1 MDIQRIGLIAG
12 SGESPSFIKIRAQ
25 ALGYS
30 CVTAA
35 LREEA
40 DPALPGMGAPLA
52 WFAVTD
58 VAGIVRFFK
67 SHGITEAVFA
77 GKVDPRHIYSQ
88 KQKLGTALLGLLQRG
103 RDRSAESVIRAAM
116 EYFARQGIEFISPE
130 PFLAAAMCMP
140 GLLARS
146 KPSPAVEA
154 DIDWGWERA
163 RQLADADVGQ
173 SIVVKDKAVV
183 AIEGM
188 EGTDAAIRRGG
199 ELAGE
204 GSVVIKRARS
214 NQDPRIDLPAVGLG
228 TIESLVA
235 AKGKALCFEAEKM
248 PFLQRD
254 AAVELAD
261 RFGIVVLARS

>member
-1 MDIQRIGLIAG
+1 MDKRLGVIAG
-12 SGESPSFIKIRAQ
+12 SGESPSFIQTRAQ
-25 ALGYS
+25 AMGYS

-40 DPALPGMGAPLA
+40 DPVLEEQGGPLA

-77 GKVDPRHIYSQ
+77 GKVDPRHIFE
-88 KQKLGTALLGLLQRG
+88 KKRLGAALLSLLQRG

-116 EYFARQGIEFISPE
+116 EYFARHGIDFISPE
-130 PFLAAAMCMP
+130 PFFAEAMCPP
-140 GLLARS
+140 GLLSRS
-146 KPSPAVEA
+146 ELDPTVEA

-173 SIVVKDKAVV
+173 CIVVKDKAVV

-204 GSVVIKRARS
+204 GFVVIKLARS
-214 NQDPRIDLPAVGLG
+214 NQDPRVDLPAVGLE
-228 TIESLVA
+228 TIEGLVSA
-235 AKGKALCFEAEKM
+235 GGRALCFEACKM
-248 PFLQRD
+248 PFFQKD
-254 AAVELAD
+254 AALGLAD
-261 RFGIVVLARS
+261 QHGIVVLARS

>member
-1 MDIQRIGLIAG
+1 MDKRLGVIAG
-12 SGESPSFIKIRAQ
+12 SGESPSFIQIRAQ
-25 ALGYS
+25 AMGYS

-35 LREEA
+35 LRDEA
-40 DPALPGMGAPLA
+40 DPSLKEQSGPLA

-77 GKVDPRHIYSQ
+77 GKVDPRHIYA
-88 KQKLGTALLGLLQRG
+88 KKKLGTALLRLLQRG
-103 RDRSAESVIRAAM
+103 RDQSAESVIRAAM
-116 EYFARQGIEFISPE
+116 EYFARQGIDFISPE
-130 PFLAAAMCMP
+130 PFFAEAMCTP
-140 GLLARS
+140 GLLSRS
-146 KPSPAVEA
+146 KPHSTVEA

-173 SIVVKDKAVV
+173 CIVVKDKAVV

-204 GSVVIKRARS
+204 GFVVIKLARS
-214 NQDPRIDLPAVGLG
+214 NQDPRIDLPAVGLE
-228 TIESLVA
+228 TVKSLVA
-235 AKGKALCFEAEKM
+235 AGGKALCFEAGKM
-248 PFLQRD
+248 PFFQKD
-254 AAVELAD
+254 AALTLAD
-261 RFGIVVLARS
+261 RHGIVVLART

>member
-1 MDIQRIGLIAG
+1 MDIKRLGMIAG
-12 SGESPSFIKIRAQ
+12 SGESPSFIQNRAQ
-25 ALGYS
+25 ALGYT

-35 LREEA
+35 LRDEA
-40 DPALPGMGAPLA
+40 DPELAKREGALA

-77 GKVDPRHIYSQ
+77 GKVDPRHIYA
-88 KQKLGTALLGLLQRG
+88 KKKLGTALLSLLQRG

-130 PFLAAAMCMP
+130 PFFAEAMCGP
-140 GLLARS
+140 GLLSRT
-146 KPSPAVEA
+146 KPRAAIEA
-154 DIDWGWERA
+154 DIDWGWGRA

-173 SIVVKDKAVV
+173 CIVVKDKSVV

-204 GSVVIKRARS
+204 GFVVIKLARS
-214 NQDPRIDLPAVGLG
+214 DQDPRIDLPAVGLE

-235 AKGKALCFEAEKM
+235 AGGKALCFEAGKM
-248 PFLQRD
+248 PFFQKD
-254 AAVELAD
+254 AALELAE
-261 RFGIVVLARS
+261 RQGIVVLARS